1 MGTLLQDLRY
11 GARMMARSPGFTVLA
26 VVALALGIGA
36 NTAVFSVAN
45 AFLRKPVS
53 FPDLDRLVAVVS
65 MTPIQ
70 TLEWNEVSP
79 ADYLDWKEQ
88 SRSFERMG
96 AYQWDQVNITGTADP
111 QLVNGFLVS
120 ANFFETLG
128 VQPLLGR
135 AFLSEEEEP
144 GKDREVILSHG
155 LWERRFG
162 SDPKIV
168 GETVTLDGKGHTVV
182 GVMGEDVD
190 FPPSAQLWM
199 PLAMD
204 AKEKAIR
211 NSHYFT
217 PLARLKPGV
226 SMAEAQAEMRA
237 IQGRIQEAFPQTDK
251 GWTARV
257 VPLRSFAVGE
267 YSRQY
272 SILLWWAVL
281 FVLLIAC
288 ANVANLQLARST
300 ARQKEFAVRAALGA
314 GRWRVVRQLLTESV
328 LLSLAGAGIGLV
340 LAEWA
345 IDLILSH
352 MPPEVARYIPAWKHI
367 GLDREA
373 FAYSLG
379 IALLAGLIS
388 GIAPAFQS
396 SKLDLNEELKEG
408 GRSSTAGRARHRL
421 RNAFVVA
428 EVALSLILLMGAGL
442 MVKGVRSLMN
452 LNQNFAPESLLT
464 MRIQLPESKYKD
476 PPAQVRFYEQTLQQ
490 LETVPR
496 IKSAAVV
503 TRVPF
508 GDGGLTDRFTV
519 EGKPAQPGE
528 LQAAHLESISSDY
541 FRLMNIPLRSGREFA
556 DQDAAD
562 STPVAVISEGL
573 ARRYWPGENPL
584 GKKLKRGL
592 EDSKNPWATVVGVVG
607 EIKYDPWDRAEF
619 PALYLPY
626 RQAPHSYSYVTI
638 RTEGDPTSFIAAVR
652 SRIAS
657 VDSDQPIFDIFTLDK
672 VIRNQILG
680 LSYVAVMLTVT
691 GVIALVLAAVGVYG
705 VMAYAVTERTHEIGV
720 RMALGARP
728 RDVLRLVLTR
738 GVFITAVG
746 LAIGLPISILLARL
760 LASLLFGVAATDLA
774 TFFDITLLLTA
785 IALLACYIPA
795 RRAMLLDP
803 MIALRYE

>member
-1 MGTLLQDLRY
+1 MG
-11 GARMMARSPGFTVLA
+11 
-26 VVALALGIGA
+26 
-36 NTAVFSVAN
+36 
-45 AFLRKPVS
+45 K
-53 FPDLDRLVAVVS
+53 
-65 MTPIQ
+65 
-70 TLEWNEVSP
+70 
-79 ADYLDWKEQ
+79 
-88 SRSFERMG
+88 
-96 AYQWDQVNITGTADP
+96 
-111 QLVNGFLVS
+111 
-120 ANFFETLG
+120 
-128 VQPLLGR
+128 
-135 AFLSEEEEP
+135 
-144 GKDREVILSHG
+144 
-155 LWERRFG
+155 
-162 SDPKIV
+162 
-168 GETVTLDGKGHTVV
+168 
-182 GVMGEDVD
+182 DVD
-190 FPPSAQLWM
+190 FPPSAQLWV

-211 NSHYFT
+211 NSHYVS
-217 PLARLKPGV
+217 PLARLNPGV
-226 SMAEAQAEMRA
+226 SMAEAQAEMRT
-237 IQGRIQEAFPQTDK
+237 IQGRIQEAFPQTEK
-251 GWTARV
+251 GWIARV
-257 VPLRSFAVGE
+257 VPLRNFAAGE

-340 LAEWA
+340 LAEWG

-379 IALLAGLIS
+379 IALLAGLVS

-442 MVKGVRSLMN
+442 MVKGVRSLIN
-452 LNQNFAPESLLT
+452 LNQNFAPESVLT

-476 PPAQVRFYEQTLQQ
+476 PPARVRFYEQALQQ
-490 LETVPR
+490 LEAVPR

-508 GDGGLTDRFTV
+508 GDGGLTDDFTV
-519 EGKPAQPGE
+519 EGKPTKPGE
-528 LQAAHLESISSDY
+528 LHSAHFESISSNY
-541 FRLMNIPLRSGREFA
+541 FRLMNIPLLRGREFT

-562 STPVAVISEGL
+562 STPAAVISENL

-607 EIKYDPWDRAEF
+607 EIKYDPWDRADF
-619 PALYLPY
+619 PVLYLPF

-657 VDSDQPIFDIFTLDK
+657 VDPDQPIFDIFTLEK

-720 RMALGARP
+720 RIALGARP
-728 RDVLRLVLTR
+728 RDVVRLVLTR

-746 LAIGLPISILLARL
+746 VAIGLPISVLLARL

-774 TFFDITLLLTA
+774 TFFDITLLLSA

-795 RRAMLLDP
+795 RRAMLVDP

>member
-1 MGTLLQDLRY
+1 
-11 GARMMARSPGFTVLA
+11 
-26 VVALALGIGA
+26 
-36 NTAVFSVAN
+36 
-45 AFLRKPVS
+45 
-53 FPDLDRLVAVVS
+53 
-65 MTPIQ
+65 
-70 TLEWNEVSP
+70 VSP

-88 SRSFERMG
+88 SHSFERMG

-162 SDPKIV
+162 SDSKIV
-168 GETVTLDGKGHTVV
+168 GKTVTLDGKGHTVV
-182 GVMGEDVD
+182 GVMGKDVD
-190 FPPSAQLWM
+190 FPPSAQLWV

-211 NSHYFT
+211 NSHYVS
-217 PLARLKPGV
+217 PLARLNPGV
-226 SMAEAQAEMRA
+226 SMAEAQAEMRT
-237 IQGRIQEAFPQTDK
+237 IQGRIQEAFPQTEK
-251 GWTARV
+251 GWIARV
-257 VPLRSFAVGE
+257 VPLRNFAAGE

-340 LAEWA
+340 LAEWG

-379 IALLAGLIS
+379 IALLAGLVS

-442 MVKGVRSLMN
+442 MVKGVRSLIN
-452 LNQNFAPESLLT
+452 LNQNFAPESVLT

-476 PPAQVRFYEQTLQQ
+476 PPARVRFYEQALQQ
-490 LETVPR
+490 LEAVPR

-508 GDGGLTDRFTV
+508 GDGGLTDDFTV
-519 EGKPAQPGE
+519 EGKPTKPGE
-528 LQAAHLESISSDY
+528 LHSAHFESISSNY
-541 FRLMNIPLRSGREFA
+541 FRLMNIPLLRGREFT

-562 STPVAVISEGL
+562 STPAAVISENL

-607 EIKYDPWDRAEF
+607 EIKYDPWDRADF
-619 PALYLPY
+619 PVLYLPF

-657 VDSDQPIFDIFTLDK
+657 VDPDQPIFDIFTLEK

-720 RMALGARP
+720 RIALGARP

-746 LAIGLPISILLARL
+746 VAIGLPISVLLARL

-774 TFFDITLLLTA
+774 TFFDITLLLSA

-795 RRAMLLDP
+795 RRAMLVDP